1 MYKQLNKIVIAII
14 VVGVIIAGVLI
25 YTFTK
30 GDTLGTAQ
38 ISLEDKAK
46 KVLKVNKDTIEVPEP
61 EEKDDG
67 IESPL
72 GYITI
77 EAFKNIVMN
86 NEFIK
91 KNYTLEENNSQ
102 ILLAMNDDGGYR
114 FTNSYVI
121 YGFEKGDTNSDLNFG
136 FEAYLG
142 TINTF
147 KSPNSVRFTFNINN
161 SYTEEEIDNVAKEL
175 LSKLFN
181 EDLAN
186 KLISEKEA
194 IYKSESGEF
203 ELRLAK
209 MVNEVVEDKKTI
221 HYSVEYGKS
230 EDEHITLD
238 KVEDSLIV
246 DPLYKNFEVYD
257 GNISDGTFA
266 RKLSTLYGDGVLSNT
281 ILSLFNHKIK
291 SDNKEFNESIISVK
305 IHLEDDVSVQADL
318 GIQLENKNEGH
329 IWFETSTQY
338 LDSPEEAMDSAI
350 NIVNGVFKSDLRVD
364 PQDYEDWKLEA
375 VMVYKGFDREF
386 SGGVTVEIYEDE
398 YGYYGSIV
406 VDLNTGE

>member
-1 MYKQLNKIVIAII
+1 MMYKQLNKIVIAVI
-14 VVGVIIAGVLI
+14 VVSVIIAGVLI

-102 ILLAMNDDGGYR
+102 ILLAMTDDGGYR

-136 FEAYLG
+136 FEAYLN

-209 MVNEVVEDKKTI
+209 MVNEVVEDKKMI

-266 RKLSTLYGDGVLSNT
+266 KKLSTLYGNGVLSNT
-281 ILSLFNHKIK
+281 VLNIFNNNVRGNGKLLK
-291 SDNKEFNESIISVK
+291 ESIVSVRTD
-305 IHLEDDVSVQADL
+305 LEDDVSVQADMF
-318 GIQLENKNEGH
+318 IQLEDNRGH
-329 IWFETSTQY
+329 IIFETSTQY
-338 LDSPEEAMDSAI
+338 LDSPQAAMDSAI
-350 NIVNGVFKSDLRVD
+350 NIINGVFNADLKAA
-364 PQDYEDWKLEA
+364 PQDYEEGQLKA
-375 VMVYKGFDREF
+375 VMIHNNFDIEF
-386 SGGVTVEIYEDE
+386 TGEVSIQINQDE
-398 YGYYGSIV
+398 YGYYGTIV
-406 VDLNTGE
+406 VDLLAEK